1 VVIADFKINKLSMFM
16 TFFAQKTAEN
26 PVEKLTI

>member
-1 VVIADFKINKLSMFM
+1 MFM

-26 PVEKLTI
+26 PVEKLTIWAIYTYDIYD